1 MRNRG
6 RKRQEGEELTRW
18 KGWKNEEKRAN
29 ARNISGRNREKGQ
42 DGVREGEETSGQQSP
57 GREFGPSHET
67 ATSSLSFIRINL
79 LNVSPTITHAT
90 KLTAL

>member
-1 MRNRG
+1 MRETSDEGTG
-6 RKRQEGEELTRW
+6 RKGKTDCARR
-18 KGWKNEEKRAN
+18 R
-29 ARNISGRNREKGQ
+29 RNIR
-42 DGVREGEETSGQQSP
+42 QQSP

-79 LNVSPTITHAT
+79 LNVSPTITHAI